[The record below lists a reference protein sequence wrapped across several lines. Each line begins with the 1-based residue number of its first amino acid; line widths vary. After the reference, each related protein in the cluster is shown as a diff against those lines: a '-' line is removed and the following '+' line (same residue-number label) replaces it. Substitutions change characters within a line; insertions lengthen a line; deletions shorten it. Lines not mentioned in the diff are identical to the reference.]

1 MNSLFNKFISLF
13 KKNDN
18 EIHDKNIHGVD
29 VHENMLDV
37 LTKWEKSDSKSILI
51 EISTDMDK
59 RAIVAWV
66 VRHKYY
72 HRLRKTYMFKVK
84 ARYKCNNCN
93 IVFYGTK
100 CDVFCPNCHHKY
112 YCDSFNN
119 DTDIF
124 YDANDDI
131 IVKIGDVDNA
141 IMIRKIS
148 NQNNSEIN
156 IDDYYLLNQI
166 PICNI
171 VYLS

>member
-1 MNSLFNKFISLF
+1 MNSLFNKFLSLF

-18 EIHDKNIHGVD
+18 EIYE
-29 VHENMLDV
+29 ENMNSILV
-37 LTKWEKSDSKSILI
+37 KWQTSNSKSILI
-51 EISTDMDK
+51 EINTDMDK
-59 RAIVAWV
+59 NAIIAWCV
-66 VRHKYY
+66 KNKYY
-72 HRLRKTYMFKVK
+72 YRLRKTYMFKVK
-84 ARYKCNNCN
+84 ARYKCNDCN
-93 IVFYGTK
+93 MVFYSTK

-112 YCDSFNN
+112 CCDSYSN

-124 YDANDDI
+124 YDVNDDI
-131 IVKIGDVDNA
+131 IIKMGDIDNA

-156 IDDYYLLNQI
+156 VDDYYLLNQI